1 MRALSGRYLSAILRT
16 SLFFG
21 ALALILGG
29 PFLLHRG
36 NPVALVKPDRRLV
49 ILSPHDPQIRSEIGG
64 AFIRK
69 WKAETGETLDIDWR
83 IPGGSSEIF
92 MLLKSEYLG
101 AFRQYY
107 EGLGLTW
114 SAEVASAFAS
124 RPAEKLAGN
133 ASDAR
138 AKFLASEVGIGIDLL
153 FGGGSSDFQQLAES
167 GYLVSGSAESGT
179 GLRAVRKLHPDW
191 FGERTIPESYGG
203 ERYRDSEDRWVGV
216 LLASFGIIYNTDLYD
231 ALKGLSS
238 PKEWPDLADPRLEGY
253 LALADPTKSGSAAK
267 AYELIV
273 QQQMLEAYQHHLAEG
288 ATNAEDLAIEEG
300 WLRGL
305 VLIQRLAGNA
315 RYFTD
320 SAGKIGLGVVRGD
333 AAAGMA
339 IDSYARVLRDYVRR
353 ADGTSRVSYV
363 LPAHGTSLS
372 VDPVAMLRGA
382 PNPDVAT
389 AFMTFLLSSEGQRLW
404 ALKPGVAGGPV
415 ASALRRFPI
424 RRDVYADTNQNEFSE
439 ADVNPYQRVTGF
451 VYHPEWTQSLFPALR
466 FMIRVACI
474 DSHEELRSAW
484 QALIRSGMNEDAL
497 KTFHDWSGASLDDVR
512 KRIIPVLRQRD
523 KVGEMALA
531 RELGQQFRE
540 RYHRAEALARNRGA
554 P

>member
-1 MRALSGRYLSAILRT
+1 MRALSGRYLTVLFRT
-16 SLFFG
+16 GLFFG
-21 ALALILGG
+21 TLALILGG
-29 PFLLHRG
+29 PFLLHKG
-36 NPVALVKPDRRLV
+36 DSGVMVKPDRRLV

-69 WKAETGETLDIDWR
+69 WKAETGETLEIDWR

-114 SAEVASAFAS
+114 SAEVASGFAS
-124 RPAEKLAGN
+124 RSAEKGA
-133 ASDAR
+133 AYVSEAR
-138 AKFLASEVGIGIDLL
+138 AKFLASQVGIGIDVL
-153 FGGGSSDFQQLAES
+153 FGGGASDYQQLAEA
-167 GYLVSGSAESGT
+167 GYLVSGSVESGT
-179 GLRAVRKLHPDW
+179 GLRAIRQLHPEW
-191 FGERTIPESYGG
+191 FGEKTIPESYGG
-203 ERYRDSEDRWVGV
+203 ERYRDAEDRWVGV
-216 LLASFGIIYNTDLYD
+216 LLASFGIIYNTDLYETFQ
-231 ALKGLSS
+231 GL
-238 PKEWPDLADPRLEGY
+238 PAPREWPDLADPRLEGY

-267 AYELIV
+267 AFELIV
-273 QQQMLEAYQHHLAEG
+273 QQQMLEAYQRHRTENAPDAEG
-288 ATNAEDLAIEEG
+288 RAIEEG
-300 WLRGL
+300 WRRGL
-305 VLIQRLAGNA
+305 ELIQRLAGNA

-339 IDSYARVLRDYVRR
+339 IDSYARVLRDYVRQ

-389 AFMTFLLSSEGQRLW
+389 AFLTFLLSAEGQRLW
-404 ALKPGVAGGPV
+404 ALKPGVTGGPV
-415 ASALRRFPI
+415 SSALRRFPI
-424 RRDVYADTNQNEFSE
+424 RRDVYVGANQNEFSE
-439 ADVNPYQRVTGF
+439 AEVNPYQRTSGF
-451 VYHPEWTQSLFPALR
+451 IYHSEWTQSLFPALR

-484 QALIRSGMNEDAL
+484 RQIIRSGMNEDAL
-497 KTFHDWSGASLDDVR
+497 KIFHDWSGASLDDVR
-512 KRIIPVLRQRD
+512 KKVIPVLRQRD
-523 KVGEMALA
+523 KVGEMILA

-540 RYHRAEALARNRGA
+540 RYHRAEAFARSGGA